1 MIADKASSANRI
13 LQDEKEALMNKN
25 TEQRMQKLFAGT
37 ESALRG
43 TDPEFVEI
51 IADFSQGETVKANV
65 LTEKEQMLCILS
77 ALLGCQGM
85 GEFRNMLHAALNM
98 GIDPV
103 AIKEVIYQATAYL
116 GIGRTHDFLIA
127 ANEVMEQHGVKLPLA
142 GQATTNEATRFEK
155 GLAKQVEL
163 FGPGMAK
170 RQTDGPVLRRNINR
184 WLADNCFG
192 DYYTRTGLNN
202 QEREMITFCFLLAQG
217 GCENQLRGHTAGNF
231 GVGNNKEKLY
241 SVVEQCM
248 PEKIQTFGFS
258 SISKPK

>member
-1 MIADKASSANRI
+1 MNMDT
-13 LQDEKEALMNKN
+13 EK
-25 TEQRMQKLFAGT
+25 RVQKLFAGASST
-37 ESALRG
+37 LHK

-51 IADFSQGETVKANV
+51 IANFSQGEVTEANK
-65 LTEKEQMLCILS
+65 LTQKEQMLCILS

-85 GEFRNMLHAALNM
+85 GEFQNMLHAALNV
-98 GIDPV
+98 GVEPV

-116 GIGRTHDFLIA
+116 GIGRTYDFLLA
-127 ANEVMEQHGVKLPLA
+127 ANLVMEQHGIKLPLA
-142 GQATTNEATRFEK
+142 AQATANEETRFGD
-155 GLAKQVEL
+155 GLTKQVEL
-163 FGPGMAK
+163 FGEDMAK

-192 DYYTRTGLNN
+192 DYYTRNGLNN

-231 GVGNNKEKLY
+231 GVGNDKEKLY

-248 PEKIQTFGFS
+248 PYIGYPRSLNAMNIIDEVASATEN
-258 SISKPK
+258 